1 MRRHMQ
7 NIKNTFENKRT
18 ANPNNSII
26 DTHLKKE
33 ISEHDTKDSKQIAR
47 EDNKGREGKKQRPKV
62 TIQSN

>member
-1 MRRHMQ
+1 MQ
-7 NIKNTFENKRT
+7 NIKNTFESKRT

-33 ISEHDTKDSKQIAR
+33 ISEHDTKDSKQITR
-47 EDNKGREGKKQRPKV
+47 EDNKRREGKKKRPKV